1 MKIDINHPSF
11 LNFIDNVI
19 SNITT
24 NVHIDKYF
32 NLTYEQRLAEQLK
45 VFKVIGSSLRNG
57 VKLSELEYRSFVT
70 VVLKKSEENEK
81 YELSAILKDI
91 SENFSGLYEV
101 TKPIK
106 KPTTRKI
113 KTNNKSE

>member
-11 LNFIDNVI
+11 LNFINNVI

-32 NLTYEQRLAEQLK
+32 NLTHEQKLVEQLK
-45 VFKVIGSSLRNG
+45 VFKIMGSSLKNG
-57 VKLSELEYRSFVT
+57 VRLSELEYKSYVT
-70 VVLKKSEENEK
+70 VVLKISEENEK

-91 SENFSGLYEV
+91 SENFSGMYEI
-101 TKPIK
+101 TKSIK

>member
-45 VFKVIGSSLRNG
+45 VFKVMGSSLRNG